1 MKRGKDEEKMM
12 SPLFPRLHVN
22 DTEKGGPRAPPR
34 NKMALYEQLS
44 IPSQRFNPAVLPR
57 TPTQH
62 SNLAPPGS
70 SSSQASGLESKF
82 SYPQQ
87 VTPIADQFPPYQSGA
102 GNLNSS
108 LAMHEQRKKTGEED
122 DFTVPIFVHTGVAP
136 LQRTVSNN
144 IDGQEL
150 ATFSSKH
157 SGHSNRAHNAG
168 NNNAQCDS
176 SVDPHLRLA
185 CISSG
190 DNLVTSSMKLRAREN
205 LADSRETAIVQTK
218 KGCQGTNLTDLNSS
232 HGDKSCLQQKSNDCI
247 LGDAVPELQ
256 KGSAQ
261 NVIIVEKDLCPSEE
275 PCRRNEDGVTYVARV
290 DVSIGLRNADKS
302 DDVSETSILDSAE
315 PLDMS
320 PDDVVEIIG
329 QKHFW
334 KARRAIVNQQRVF
347 AVQVFELHRLIKVQQ
362 LIAGSPQLLVEDNN
376 YLGKP
381 SMPGSP
387 MKKLQSEYVLVQ
399 AARTR
404 KRKDDTEE
412 PSNKLEGSAENAVA
426 KPSLPSLRT
435 GSQPSANH
443 TPHVGN
449 QVPAPAVNDSKTGAW
464 CFHQPTGQ
472 QWLVPVM
479 SPTEGLIYKPY
490 APPGSMGAGCGG
502 CGSYGPAPIMGNFMN
517 PGYGAAPYLHQGS
530 GGLPGPPPVGHGCFP
545 PYGMPVMSAG
555 ISGSAVEQRNRVPV
569 SGSHGQNS
577 QLSGSGANFSVQHQS
592 STNVELRTQ
601 KSGVI
606 SMAEIRAS
614 TKEREVQGSTA
625 SSRSERMEVVGSV
638 QQVDGRDAAVY
649 MFPARPPSVVSDP
662 RDQGQT
668 PRVIRVVPH
677 NPRSATESAARIFQ
691 SIQEERKQQESI

>member
-517 PGYGAAPYLHQGS
+517 PGYGAAPYLHQG
-530 GGLPGPPPVGHGCFP
+530 HGCFP

>member
-218 KGCQGTNLTDLNSS
+218 KGCQ
-232 HGDKSCLQQKSNDCI
+232 
-247 LGDAVPELQ
+247 ELQ

>member
-218 KGCQGTNLTDLNSS
+218 KNSS

-517 PGYGAAPYLHQGS
+517 PGYGAAPYLHQG
-530 GGLPGPPPVGHGCFP
+530 HGCFP

>member
-218 KGCQGTNLTDLNSS
+218 KGCQ
-232 HGDKSCLQQKSNDCI
+232 
-247 LGDAVPELQ
+247 ELQ

-555 ISGSAVEQRNRVPV
+555 ISGSAVEQR
-569 SGSHGQNS
+569 SHGQNS

>member
-1 MKRGKDEEKMM
+1 M
-12 SPLFPRLHVN
+12 LV
-22 DTEKGGPRAPPR
+22 
-34 NKMALYEQLS
+34 ALYS
-44 IPSQRFNPAVLPR
+44 
-57 TPTQH
+57 
-62 SNLAPPGS
+62 
-70 SSSQASGLESKF
+70 
-82 SYPQQ
+82 
-87 VTPIADQFPPYQSGA
+87 
-102 GNLNSS
+102 
-108 LAMHEQRKKTGEED
+108 
-122 DFTVPIFVHTGVAP
+122 
-136 LQRTVSNN
+136 
-144 IDGQEL
+144 
-150 ATFSSKH
+150 
-157 SGHSNRAHNAG
+157 
-168 NNNAQCDS
+168 
-176 SVDPHLRLA
+176 
-185 CISSG
+185 
-190 DNLVTSSMKLRAREN
+190 
-205 LADSRETAIVQTK
+205 
-218 KGCQGTNLTDLNSS
+218 
-232 HGDKSCLQQKSNDCI
+232 
-247 LGDAVPELQ
+247 
-256 KGSAQ
+256 
-261 NVIIVEKDLCPSEE
+261 
-275 PCRRNEDGVTYVARV
+275 
-290 DVSIGLRNADKS
+290 
-302 DDVSETSILDSAE
+302 
-315 PLDMS
+315 
-320 PDDVVEIIG
+320 
-329 QKHFW
+329 
-334 KARRAIVNQQRVF
+334 QQRVF

-517 PGYGAAPYLHQGS
+517 PGYGAAPYLHQG
-530 GGLPGPPPVGHGCFP
+530 HGCFP

>member
-530 GGLPGPPPVGHGCFP
+530 GGLPGPPPV
-545 PYGMPVMSAG
+545 
-555 ISGSAVEQRNRVPV
+555 

>member
-70 SSSQASGLESKF
+70 SSSQVNSSTIIV
-82 SYPQQ
+82 Q

-218 KGCQGTNLTDLNSS
+218 KNSS

-517 PGYGAAPYLHQGS
+517 PGYGAAPYLHQG
-530 GGLPGPPPVGHGCFP
+530 HGCFP